1 MHPEVIT
8 TYQVS
13 EPEKASGGG
22 RRRLFL
28 LHDLQLLKGL
38 GAIYWLKGVKQ
49 AGPGRF
55 AAA

>member
-1 MHPEVIT
+1 MN
-8 TYQVS
+8 
-13 EPEKASGGG
+13 
-22 RRRLFL
+22 
-28 LHDLQLLKGL
+28 LQLLKGL